1 MLFYRFHLC
10 SPHPRL
16 SPWLFVTSTCA
27 FEMFTA
33 LVLGAALV
41 GVSSASF
48 PPVPTGLTIVNST
61 KFPGASIS
69 YKEVCQ
75 LSPLLPLSLTDH
87 SNRHP
92 YVRPRKTSRASVA
105 TCTFHPM
112 LSKAVHTAVTHI
124 SGSSRPARTLRML
137 LFPSGFRVA
146 PVYHPSPLQWEKTD
160 HAISFPTPRALNSIT
175 GRGTIES
182 TCYTL
187 ISPSRLVS
195 RTTPW

>member
-1 MLFYRFHLC
+1 
-10 SPHPRL
+10 
-16 SPWLFVTSTCA
+16 
-27 FEMFTA
+27 
-33 LVLGAALV
+33 V
-41 GVSSASF
+41 GLSSASF

-75 LSPLLPLSLTDH
+75 LWSLNPLSLTDY
-87 SNRHP
+87 SNRHR
-92 YVRPRKTSRASVA
+92 YVRPRRTSRVSVA
-105 TCTFHPM
+105 TCIFHPM
-112 LSKAVHTAVTHI
+112 LPKAVHTAATRT
-124 SGSSRPARTLRML
+124 SGSSRPAKTLKML
-137 LFPSGFRVA
+137 LFPSGSRAV
-146 PVYHPSPLQWEKTD
+146 PVSHPSPLQWEKMD
-160 HAISFPTPRALNSIT
+160 HAISSPTLRAPNSIT